1 MCGFYKI
8 LFLLICTGAVMR
20 RRAEAAPKSDE
31 ALKDKIKISNIAA
44 IADGKLERTKRG
56 FLDYLLY
63 GLYEHFDYGEESD
76 SEEDEKYL
84 ICRNCTILIN
94 QSNNE
99 RMPSTVPSKVPD
111 NMPAGVVPNGNNA
124 TNGGAPRSSDVAM
137 PSESSDNNNK
147 KSGESPMIS
156 EMR

>member
-8 LFLLICTGAVMR
+8 LFLLICTGVVMR
-20 RRAEAAPKSDE
+20 RRAEAVPKSDE
-31 ALKDKIKISNIAA
+31 ALKDKIKLSNIAT

-63 GLYEHFDYGEESD
+63 GLYEYFDYGEESD

-99 RMPSTVPSKVPD
+99 RIPSTGPSTVPA
-111 NMPAGVVPNGNNA
+111 NMTAGVVPNGNNA
-124 TNGGAPRSSDVAM
+124 TNGADVSMSSD
-137 PSESSDNNNK
+137 SSGNGNK
-147 KSGESPMIS
+147 TSGEPAMNS

>member
-8 LFLLICTGAVMR
+8 IFLLICTGAVMGK
-20 RRAEAAPKSDE
+20 RAEAVSKLDD
-31 ALKDKIKISNIAA
+31 ALKDRIKISNIAA

-63 GLYEHFDYGEESD
+63 GLYEYFDYGEESD

-99 RMPSTVPSKVPD
+99 RSPLTGPSTIPA
-111 NMPAGVVPNGNNA
+111 NMTAGIAPNGNNA
-124 TNGGAPRSSDVAM
+124 TNGGAPSDLNNPM
-137 PSESSDNNNK
+137 PLN
-147 KSGESPMIS
+147 
-156 EMR
+156 